1 MTMFSGRGAAEM
13 SLDKCGPT
21 LPCVPV
27 DLVRAPERSLLDQI
41 ASRTDLDAQAP
52 AIDDG
57 VRRLSRRELLDEVAA
72 LAAVIA
78 ARVPAGAPVG
88 VRLQHGASAAVTW
101 LACLAAGCPA
111 VLLDAADAPARAE
124 RIAASSGLAAVI
136 SDRPMPGYRV
146 IAPAG
151 HRPAPFWPRR
161 VDAGAPAFVVWT
173 SGSTGRPKGI
183 VHSQRSVL
191 FRSALLVNS
200 GQLGPDDRYL
210 SLNAPASMGALL
222 NAVAALL
229 SGACLHRL
237 DLAAEGLTGVLDRI
251 ERASITAVIGVPA
264 LYRSLCRLDGAAE
277 QMRSLR
283 LVSSNGDALL
293 AADLDTLRATL
304 PASCHVQM
312 IYGATETQAAM
323 RFVPGDEIPSGAQV
337 AAGMPIPGV
346 EWAILDDDGRPVSAG
361 EVGELWIRSRY
372 TAIGEWQDGQ
382 CVPGRLQSDGDGYR
396 RYAMGDLVRV
406 RGDGALVVV
415 GRKDRQVKI
424 DGLRIEPVE
433 VEAALRA
440 EPEVLDAVVIP
451 LGDGPSVRLTA
462 FVAVGDSPPDG
473 IAARLRAA
481 LAGRLPSAMRPQR
494 IHVLRGLP
502 MLAANKIDTAALRHI
517 DAAGRIR

>member
-1 MTMFSGRGAAEM
+1 MTMFLGLGTDPLDLGGPAAPYE
-13 SLDKCGPT
+13 PI
-21 LPCVPV
+21 
-27 DLVRAPERSLLDQI
+27 DLSTAPERRALDQI
-41 ASRTDLDAQAP
+41 ARRADVDADAP
-52 AIDDG
+52 AVDDG
-57 VRRLSRRELLDEVAA
+57 VRRLTRAELLDEVAA
-72 LAAVIA
+72 LAAVITEQTA
-78 ARVPAGAPVG
+78 PGTPVG
-88 VRLQHGASAAVTW
+88 VRLPDCASAPVAW
-101 LACLAAGCPA
+101 LACLAAGRPA
-111 VLLDAADAPARAE
+111 VLLDPADAASRTE
-124 RIAASSGLAAVI
+124 HIAASCRLAAVI
-136 SDRPMPGYRV
+136 SDRPVPGYDV

-151 HRPAPFWPRR
+151 HRAAPWRPVP
-161 VDAGAPAFVVWT
+161 VDAGAPAFIVWT

-183 VHSQRSVL
+183 VQSQRSVL
-191 FRSALLVNS
+191 FRSGLLVNS
-200 GQLGPDDRYL
+200 GHLGAQDRYL

-222 NAVAALL
+222 NAVAAFL
-229 SGACLHRL
+229 SGACLHRV
-237 DLAAEGLTGVLDRI
+237 DIAAEGLIGVLDRI
-251 ERASITAVIGVPA
+251 EGASITAVIGVPA
-264 LYRSLCRLDGAAE
+264 LYRALCRLDGAAE